1 MPFDEALA
9 ERVRGVIGARDGVTE
24 RRMFGAVA
32 WMLHG
37 NMACGVIR
45 EDLLV
50 RLGPEDTE
58 RALAEPH
65 TKPFDMGPRV
75 ARGMILVDQAALG
88 ADAELASWID
98 AGAAYAATLPPK

>member
-9 ERVRGVIGARDGVTE
+9 ERVRGVIGGRDGVTE

-32 WMLHG
+32 WMLNG

-50 RLGPEDTE
+50 RLGAEDSA

-65 TKPFDMGPRV
+65 TKPFEMGPRV

-98 AGAAYAATLPPK
+98 AGAAHAATLPPK

>member
-32 WMLHG
+32 WMLRG

>member
-9 ERVRGVIGARDGVTE
+9 ERVRGVVGGREGVTE
-24 RRMFGAVA
+24 RRMFGALA
-32 WMLHG
+32 WMVHG
-37 NMACGVIR
+37 NMACGVVR

-50 RLGPEDTE
+50 RLGPDDAQ

-65 TKPFDMGPRV
+65 TRPFEMGPRV

-88 ADAELASWID
+88 ADAELASWVD
-98 AGAAYAATLPPK
+98 AGLAHAGTLPPK

>member
-98 AGAAYAATLPPK
+98 AGATYAGSLPPK

>member
-98 AGAAYAATLPPK
+98 AGAAYAAPLPPK